1 MSKYTV
7 RSSSTFL
14 FTVSK
19 ACSKAN
25 GGRNSVTQEWIL
37 RHLVDTILATSD
49 TEKMFFFLSA
59 GAASLL
65 LFYLEF

>member
-1 MSKYTV
+1 MFKSKW
-7 RSSSTFL
+7 
-14 FTVSK
+14 
-19 ACSKAN
+19 
-25 GGRNSVTQEWIL
+25 RNSVTHGWIL

-65 LFYLEF
+65 LFYLEL